1 MKQNMSTSCDFSVQ
15 ILQYFKR
22 CWFRQILP
30 AAKPPTCLYDI
41 LSVICCGLRRCG
53 VTRFIYQTFD
63 LTDNAPYVGSASSPW
78 QAGDRLNLDRN
89 HARGLVFRDW
99 VFTLRRSIAPPCS
112 TAYICPLLSPRFQ
125 RFLPLPEVPRRF
137 RQFYCRVGGMPSFFL
152 LPFMPKARIRFSG
165 ALVLVVISSCFRD
178 YDALRSFFFCYFC
191 LEMTAREAD
200 GNVIVCTKVS
210 FPLFML
216 IREMQDLLLAKI
228 CFLWGLLIS
237 LATQRWRVGLP
248 IRSRGKKEWFYTG

>member
-1 MKQNMSTSCDFSVQ
+1 MSTSCDFSVQ

-53 VTRFIYQTFD
+53 VTRLIYQTFD

-99 VFTLRRSIAPPCS
+99 VFTLRRSIAPLVRRLTFAPFS
-112 TAYICPLLSPRFQ
+112 HPDSRDFCPSLRFPVDSVS
-125 RFLPLPEVPRRF
+125 FTVESEV
-137 RQFYCRVGGMPSFFL
+137 CHLFFL